1 MKKVLNF
8 KNKILFI
15 AFLIM
20 IITIINVFNSTS
32 VYGFI
37 TSNEV
42 DKSKVGTSGV
52 GYDSDGTYYYYY
64 YNSDGRR
71 IYVKYVK
78 GSDGKW
84 SLDLSSDSDRME
96 FNKETSNAGV
106 SSSSI
111 KNNLTDKEMK
121 KTAKKLSN
129 PVQQIEDPTS
139 SSSSSSSAYSS
150 TSDPQS
156 KTYSSGEDM
165 AQDIFNS
172 GKNFIN
178 EGSAESTINKKDIQD
193 KLLPIANVIVYIATG
208 VFLVVGSIL
217 GVRYMLAQDMQER
230 AQIQKNLL
238 WFVIAMAIVYG
249 GVGIYNIVVRILNG
263 LF

>member
-1 MKKVLNF
+1 MQVKTINKSF
-8 KNKILFI
+8 IKKILI
-15 AFLIM
+15 ILATLM
-20 IITIINVFNSTS
+20 IIFSICS
-32 VYGFI
+32 VSSFA
-37 TSNEV
+37 V
-42 DKSKVGTSGV
+42 QVQGT
-52 GYDSDGTYYYYY
+52 DG
-64 YNSDGRR
+64 
-71 IYVKYVK
+71 
-78 GSDGKW
+78 
-84 SLDLSSDSDRME
+84 
-96 FNKETSNAGV
+96 AGV
-106 SSSSI
+106 SSS
-111 KNNLTDKEMK
+111 TDTK
-121 KTAKKLSN
+121 KKKDS
-129 PVQQIEDPTS
+129 DS
-139 SSSSSSSAYSS
+139 GSSSSSSAYSS
-150 TSDPQS
+150 SSDTKA

-165 AQDIFNS
+165 AKDIFDS
-172 GKNFIN
+172 GKKFIN

>member
-1 MKKVLNF
+1 MQVMTINKSFIKKTLI
-8 KNKILFI
+8 IL
-15 AFLIM
+15 ATLM
-20 IITIINVFNSTS
+20 IIFSICS
-32 VYGFI
+32 VSSFA
-37 TSNEV
+37 V
-42 DKSKVGTSGV
+42 QVQGT
-52 GYDSDGTYYYYY
+52 DG
-64 YNSDGRR
+64 
-71 IYVKYVK
+71 
-78 GSDGKW
+78 
-84 SLDLSSDSDRME
+84 
-96 FNKETSNAGV
+96 AGV
-106 SSSSI
+106 SSSTEI
-111 KNNLTDKEMK
+111 
-121 KTAKKLSN
+121 AKKKKS
-129 PVQQIEDPTS
+129 DSGS
-139 SSSSSSSAYSS
+139 SSSSTYSSSSNTDA
-150 TSDPQS
+150 

-165 AQDIFNS
+165 AKDIFDS

-249 GVGIYNIVVRILNG
+249 GVGIYNIVVKILNG

>member
-1 MKKVLNF
+1 MQVKTINKSFIKKTLI
-8 KNKILFI
+8 IL
-15 AFLIM
+15 ATLM
-20 IITIINVFNSTS
+20 IIFSICS
-32 VYGFI
+32 VSSFA
-37 TSNEV
+37 V
-42 DKSKVGTSGV
+42 QVQGT
-52 GYDSDGTYYYYY
+52 DG
-64 YNSDGRR
+64 
-71 IYVKYVK
+71 
-78 GSDGKW
+78 
-84 SLDLSSDSDRME
+84 
-96 FNKETSNAGV
+96 AGV
-106 SSSSI
+106 SSS
-111 KNNLTDKEMK
+111 TDTKD
-121 KTAKKLSN
+121 SG
-129 PVQQIEDPTS
+129 
-139 SSSSSSSAYSS
+139 SSSSSAYSS
-150 TSDPQS
+150 SSSTEA

>member
-1 MKKVLNF
+1 MQVMTINKSFIKKTLI
-8 KNKILFI
+8 IL
-15 AFLIM
+15 ATLM
-20 IITIINVFNSTS
+20 IIFSICS
-32 VYGFI
+32 VSSFA
-37 TSNEV
+37 V
-42 DKSKVGTSGV
+42 QVQGT
-52 GYDSDGTYYYYY
+52 DG
-64 YNSDGRR
+64 
-71 IYVKYVK
+71 
-78 GSDGKW
+78 
-84 SLDLSSDSDRME
+84 
-96 FNKETSNAGV
+96 AGV
-106 SSSSI
+106 SSS
-111 KNNLTDKEMK
+111 TDTKD
-121 KTAKKLSN
+121 SG
-129 PVQQIEDPTS
+129 
-139 SSSSSSSAYSS
+139 SSSSSSAYSS
-150 TSDPQS
+150 SSSTEA

-172 GKNFIN
+172 GKKFIN